1 MFSRFFI
8 ERPIFAA
15 VLSILIVLA
24 GALSLQ
30 SLPISQYPQISPPT
44 VQVTATYPGAN
55 AQVVEQSVT
64 TPIEEQVNGAEGM
77 LYMSSTSANDGSMSL
92 AITFDISRDPDL
104 AAVDVQNRVALAQR
118 QLPDAVIRQGV
129 TVRRASTNIV
139 LLASLISPT
148 NAYDAIFLSN
158 YASINLVDALAR
170 VPGVGQVTVIGA
182 RDYGMRLWLDPDKL
196 AHLGLTASDVINAV
210 NAQNVQAPAGQVGQP
225 PAPSGQRFQYTV
237 QVRGRLSSV
246 PEFSDI
252 IVRANPDGSLVR
264 VRDVARVELAAQ
276 TYSQATRLSRQ
287 PAVSIA
293 VYQLPTAN
301 ALDVAR
307 GVRAAMGQLSAAFP
321 PGVEHRIPLDTTRFV
336 TVSIEEVAI
345 TLAIA
350 FVLVFIVVYMFLQSW
365 RATLIP
371 AVAVPVSLIGTGA
384 AFAALGFSINTL
396 TLFGLVLAVGL
407 VVDDAMVVVEAVQ
420 LHIDEDGMSPKD
432 AALAAMREVSGPVVA
447 VALVLSAVFLPVA
460 FLGGITGQLYKQF
473 ALTLAI
479 SVLISAFEALTLSP
493 ALCALLLQRTHEH
506 RGPLGWFF
514 GAFNRWFGKT
524 TGAYVAVVRR
534 MVGRRLLV
542 FAAFAALCVGTVLL
556 LRALPTGFVP
566 AEDQG
571 YFMMT
576 IQLPNAASLERT
588 QAVLQKVED
597 ALLST
602 EGVEYAIAIAGQNI
616 LSGSTSSNMGTAFV
630 ILKPWDERKTD
641 ATSVAGIMASTQRKF
656 AAIPDAMI
664 MGFNPPAVPGLGR
677 TGGFQF
683 ELEDR
688 GAQSLDALVEQA
700 NRLIGEA
707 TRQPEIAA
715 PFTSF
720 RADVPQVGL
729 EVDRSKVIT
738 LGVPLPDVFTALTTY
753 LGGVYVNDFNL
764 FGRTYRVMVQA
775 EPQFRA
781 DPGSIS
787 RFYVRASRGEMVPLS
802 TLTTQRMIQGPDVI
816 TRFNLHRNVE
826 INGAASPGHSSGDA
840 IAAMERLS
848 RSLPATFGYEWTGM
862 SYQEVTTRGQAG
874 VILGLA
880 IIFVFLVLAAQYESW
895 TVPFAVILAVPIGI
909 FGALVAQ
916 WIRQLDNNV
925 YAQIGLVMLVGLAA
939 KNAILIVEFAK
950 VRYEQGHTLA
960 DAAIEGARIRFRP
973 ILMTSFA
980 FIFGVL
986 PLVIATG
993 AGSAARHALGTSVF
1007 GGMIAATVL
1016 GVLFIP
1022 VFFVAIERITE
1033 RRRSRAERR
1042 QPVQD
1047 REVHA

>member
-1 MFSRFFI
+1 MFSVFFI

-15 VLSILIVLA
+15 VLSIVIVLA
-24 GALSLQ
+24 GGLAFQ
-30 SLPISQYPQISPPT
+30 GLPISQYPQISPPT
-44 VQVTATYPGAN
+44 VQVTATFPGAN

-77 LYMSSTSANDGSMSL
+77 LYMSSTSANDGTMSL

-139 LLASLISPT
+139 LLASLISPS

-196 AHLGLTASDVINAV
+196 AHLGLTASDVISAV

-225 PAPSGQRFQYTV
+225 PSPAGQQFQYTV
-237 QVRGRLSSV
+237 QVKGRLASTE
-246 PEFSDI
+246 EFADI
-252 IVRANPDGSLVR
+252 IVHANPDGSVVH

-276 TYSQATRLSRQ
+276 TYTQATRLSRQ
-287 PAVSIA
+287 QAVSIA
-293 VYQLPTAN
+293 IYQLPSAN

-307 GVRAAMGQLSAAFP
+307 GVRAALKDLAAAFP
-321 PGVEHRIPLDTTRFV
+321 AGVEYRIPLDTTAFV
-336 TVSIEEVAI
+336 TTSIEEVAI
-345 TLAIA
+345 TLLIA
-350 FVLVFIVVYMFLQSW
+350 LALVFVVVYVFLQSW

-371 AVAVPVSLIGTGA
+371 AVAVPVSLVGTGA

-407 VVDDAMVVVEAVQ
+407 VVDDAIVVVEAVQ
-420 LHIDEDGMSPKD
+420 LHIDEQGMSPKD

-447 VALVLSAVFLPVA
+447 VALVLTAVFLPVA

-473 ALTLAI
+473 ALTLAV
-479 SVLISAFEALTLSP
+479 SVIISAFEALTLSP
-493 ALCALLLQRTHEH
+493 ALCALLLRRTEA
-506 RGPLGWFF
+506 RRPGPLLWFF
-514 GAFNRWFGKT
+514 GGFNRIFGRIT
-524 TGAYVAVVRR
+524 ESYAGSVRTL
-534 MVGRRLLV
+534 VGRKVIV
-542 FAAFAALCVGTVLL
+542 FVAFAVLCVGSYLFS
-556 LRALPTGFVP
+556 RALPTGFVP

-571 YFMMT
+571 YYMMT

-588 QAVLQKVED
+588 QATLKKVED
-597 ALLST
+597 IVLDT
-602 EGVEYAIAIAGQNI
+602 PGVAYVIAIAGQNI

-630 ILKPWDERKTD
+630 ILKPWDERDTPE
-641 ATSVAGIMASTQRKF
+641 TSVNGVMASTQRKF
-656 AAIPDAMI
+656 AQIPEALI
-664 MGFNPPAVPGLGR
+664 MAFNPPAGPGLGR

-688 GAQSLDALVEQA
+688 SGQSLDALVSQA
-700 NRLIGEA
+700 NKVLAEA
-707 TRQPEIAA
+707 GKQPEIAGA
-715 PFTSF
+715 FTSF
-720 RADVPQVGL
+720 RADVPQIGL

-775 EPQFRA
+775 EPQFRS
-781 DPGSIS
+781 DPQSIS
-787 RFYVRASRGEMVPLS
+787 RFYVRASGGDMVPLS

-826 INGAASPGHSSGDA
+826 INGAASAGRSSGDA
-840 IAAMERLS
+840 IRAMERIGA
-848 RSLPATFGYEWTGM
+848 SLPAGFGFEWTGM

-874 VILGLA
+874 VILALA
-880 IIFVFLVLAAQYESW
+880 IVFVFLVLAAQYESW
-895 TVPFAVILAVPIGI
+895 TVPFAVILAVPLGV
-909 FGALVAQ
+909 FGAYLAQ
-916 WIRQLDNNV
+916 WMRGLDNNV

-939 KNAILIVEFAK
+939 KNAILIVEYAK
-950 VRYEQGHTLA
+950 VRYEQGLSLG
-960 DAAIEGARIRFRP
+960 DAAVEGARIRFRP

-986 PLVIATG
+986 PLVVATG

-1007 GGMIAATVL
+1007 GGMVAATIL

-1022 VFFVAIERITE
+1022 IFFAGIEQITE
-1033 RRRSRAERR
+1033 RRSRRTRTSEA
-1042 QPVQD
+1042 VQ
-1047 REVHA
+1047 EQHA

>member
-24 GALSLQ
+24 GALALRT
-30 SLPISQYPQISPPT
+30 LPISQYPQISPPT

-77 LYMSSTSANDGSMSL
+77 LYMASTSANDGTMSL
-92 AITFDISRDPDL
+92 AVTFDISRDPDL

-118 QLPDAVIRQGV
+118 QLPEDVIRQGV

-139 LLASLISPT
+139 LLASLISPN

-158 YASINLVDALAR
+158 YATINLVDPLAR

-225 PAPSGQRFQYTV
+225 PSPPNQQFQYTV
-237 QVRGRLSSV
+237 QVKGRLTS
-246 PEFSDI
+246 PEEFADI
-252 IVRANPDGSLVR
+252 IVRANADGSFVR

-276 TYSQATRLSRQ
+276 AYTQTTRLNRQ
-287 PAVSIA
+287 QAVSIA
-293 VYQLPTAN
+293 IYQLPSAN

-307 GVRAAMGQLSAAFP
+307 GVRAALKDLSAAFP
-321 PGVEHRIPLDTTRFV
+321 PGLEYRVPLDTTRFV
-336 TVSIEEVAI
+336 TTSIEEVAI
-345 TLAIA
+345 TLAVA
-350 FVLVFIVVYMFLQSW
+350 LVLVFIVVYVFLQSW

-407 VVDDAMVVVEAVQ
+407 VVDDAIVVVEAVQ
-420 LHIDEDGMSPKD
+420 LHIDEEGMSPKE
-432 AALAAMREVSGPVVA
+432 AAIAAMGEVSGPVVA

-479 SVLISAFEALTLSP
+479 SVIISAFEALTFSP
-493 ALCALLLQRTHEH
+493 ALCALLLRKTHARH
-506 RGPLGWFF
+506 RGPLAWFF
-514 GAFNRWFGKT
+514 GGFNRIFGRIANGY
-524 TGAYVAVVRR
+524 TGAVRKL
-534 MVGRRLLV
+534 VGRKLIV
-542 FAAFAALCVGTVLL
+542 FGALAAICAGAVLL
-556 LRALPTGFVP
+556 ARSLPTGFVP

-588 QAVLQKVED
+588 QTVLQQVENVS
-597 ALLST
+597 LST
-602 EGVEYAIAIAGQNI
+602 PGVDYIIAIAGLNI

-630 ILKPWDERKTD
+630 ILKPWDERKTEQ
-641 ATSVAGIMASTQRKF
+641 TSVGGVIASTQRKF
-656 AAIPDAMI
+656 AQIPEAMI
-664 MGFNPPAVPGLGR
+664 MAFNPPAVPGLGR

-688 GAQSLDALVEQA
+688 SGQSLGALVAQA
-700 NRLIGEA
+700 NEVMA
-707 TRQPEIAA
+707 AAAKQPEIAA

-720 RADVPQVGL
+720 RADVPQIGL
-729 EVDRSKVIT
+729 DVDRAKVIT

-775 EPQFRA
+775 EPQFRS
-781 DPGSIS
+781 DPQSIS
-787 RFYVRASRGEMVPLS
+787 RFYVRSSRGEMVPLS
-802 TLTTQRMIQGPDVI
+802 TLTNQRIIQGPDVI

-840 IAAMERLS
+840 ITAMERIGS
-848 RSLPATFGYEWTGM
+848 SMPAGFGFEWTGM

-874 VILGLA
+874 VILALA
-880 IIFVFLVLAAQYESW
+880 IVFVFLVLAAQYESW
-895 TVPFAVILAVPIGI
+895 TVPFAVILAVPLGV
-909 FGALVAQ
+909 FGAFVAQ
-916 WIRQLDNNV
+916 WIRALDNNV

-939 KNAILIVEFAK
+939 KNAILIVEYAK
-950 VRYEQGHTLA
+950 VRYEHGLSLS
-960 DAAIEGARIRFRP
+960 DAAVEGARIRFRP
-973 ILMTSFA
+973 ILMTSLA

-1016 GVLFIP
+1016 GVVFIP
-1022 VFFVAIERITE
+1022 VFFAGIERLTE
-1033 RRRSRAERR
+1033 RRRRAPGRA
-1042 QPVQD
+1042 QPVQ
-1047 REVHA
+1047 ELHA